1 MSFLPALIVMHSL
14 ALVTWPPR
22 LVHG

>member
-1 MSFLPALIVMHSL
+1 MSFLPALIVTHSL